1 MESLVSTFHL
11 DIKLLLAQ
19 MVNFAIVVG
28 VLYWFAFKPLLKT
41 MGERSSKIEQG
52 LKEAEEISSR
62 LNTAKA
68 EQAEILKQAKI
79 DASALL
85 EEARTLAEDKKSQ
98 MVVKAKEEIGKLIME
113 EKAKIQEA
121 KDKTLAQIKS
131 EVTDLVI
138 MVAEKVLKE
147 KVNTKTDN
155 DIIAKALK

>member
-1 MESLVSTFHL
+1 MDSLISTFHL

-41 MGERSSKIEQG
+41 MSERSSKIEQG

-68 EQAEILKQAKI
+68 EQVEIIKQAKAE
-79 DASALL
+79 ASTLL
-85 EEARTLAEDKKSQ
+85 EEARVLGEDKKNQ
-98 MVVKAKEEIGKLIME
+98 MVAKAKEEVGKLIVE
-113 EKAKIQEA
+113 EKIKIQEA
-121 KDKTLAQIKS
+121 KDKTLAEIKS
-131 EVTDLVI
+131 EVTELVV

-155 DIIAKALK
+155 EIIAKALK

>member
-52 LKEAEEISSR
+52 LKEAEEIASR
-62 LNTAKA
+62 LNETKA

-79 DASALL
+79 DASVLL

-98 MVVKAKEEIGKLIME
+98 MVGKAKEEIGKLIME

-121 KDKTLAQIKS
+121 KDKTLAEIKT

-138 MVAEKVLKE
+138 MVVQKVLKE

-155 DIIAKALK
+155 EIIAKALK

>member
-52 LKEAEEISSR
+52 LKEAEEIGSR
-62 LNTAKA
+62 LNETKA

-85 EEARTLAEDKKSQ
+85 EDARTLAEDKKNQ
-98 MVVKAKEEIGKLIME
+98 MVGKAKEEIGKLIME

-121 KDKTLAQIKS
+121 KDKTLAEIKS

-155 DIIAKALK
+155 EIIAKALK

>member
-52 LKEAEEISSR
+52 LKEAEEISNR
-62 LNTAKA
+62 LNETKA
-68 EQAEILKQAKI
+68 EQAAILKQAKI
-79 DASALL
+79 EASALL
-85 EEARTLAEDKKSQ
+85 EDARTLAEDKKSQ
-98 MVVKAKEEIGKLIME
+98 MVGKAKEEIGKLIME

-155 DIIAKALK
+155 EIIAKALK